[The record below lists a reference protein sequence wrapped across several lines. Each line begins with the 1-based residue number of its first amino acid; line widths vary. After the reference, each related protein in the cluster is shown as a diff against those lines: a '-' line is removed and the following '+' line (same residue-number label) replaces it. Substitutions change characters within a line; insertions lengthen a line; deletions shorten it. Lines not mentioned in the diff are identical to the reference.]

1 MIGDSLLLTAVSVLG
16 FVGGLFGLL
25 LVLAWLEHPEPPS
38 WLRRREGWRSPHRTP
53 GSARAGRPRL
63 TTLPGRPTNPVTEVA
78 EIDD

>member
-1 MIGDSLLLTAVSVLG
+1 MIGDSVLLSAASVLG

-38 WLRRREGWRSPHRTP
+38 WLRRRERLPSRRRVADSTP
-53 GSARAGRPRL
+53 AGRPTL
-63 TTLPGRPTNPVTEVA
+63 TISPGGPSNPVKGVV